1 MLRQI
6 LVDNDINSLLNDACT
21 GKYSLKDRYLITQ
34 LACVPLSLTEH
45 NLLKL
50 HQLISD
56 KGEVY
61 RKWVLPAEYSRNKN
75 ERIIEVPEVFCQ
87 ALEQYLDWYAQQQ
100 DLPVEYRHNLG
111 TYRGFSQKAPAL
123 LNDRLTAFAMSERTV
138 KKGINKQPTNLRTK
152 VNTLLKKA
160 GLDWATAKTFEDSLI
175 IHLSKNVDHGVVA
188 DLFGYASR
196 QVVTDKYNGNLLQLS
211 DAINSVYSRIKVT
224 GH

>member
-6 LVDNDINSLLNDACT
+6 FVDSDIDSLFNKACT
-21 GKYSLKDRYLITQ
+21 GKFALKDKYLISQ
-34 LACVPLSLTEH
+34 LAYVPISLTEH

-50 HQLISD
+50 HQLIND

-61 RKWVLPAEYSRNKN
+61 RKWVLPAAYSRNKK

-87 ALEQYLDWYAQQQ
+87 ALERYLDWYEQQEV
-100 DLPVEYRHNLG
+100 PAKYRHNLG
-111 TYRGFSQKAPAL
+111 TYRGFSEYAPAL
-123 LNDRLTAFAMSERTV
+123 LNDRLNEFAMSERTV

-160 GLDWATAKTFEDSLI
+160 GLDWATAKIFEDSLI
-175 IHLSKNVDHGVVA
+175 IHLAKNVDHGVVA

-224 GH
+224 GY

>member
-1 MLRQI
+1 MRRQT

-50 HQLISD
+50 HQLIND
-56 KGEVY
+56 KGQVY
-61 RKWVLPAEYSRNKN
+61 RKWVLPANYSRNKS
-75 ERIIEVPEVFCQ
+75 ERIIEVPEIFCQ
-87 ALEQYLDWYAQQQ
+87 ALEQYLEWYEQLQ

-111 TYRGFSQKAPAL
+111 TYRGFSQNAPAL

-175 IHLSKNVDHGVVA
+175 IHLAKNVDHGVVA
-188 DLFGYASR
+188 DLFGFASR
-196 QVVTDKYNGNLLQLS
+196 QVVTDKYNGNLLPLS
-211 DAINSVYSRIKVT
+211 DAINGLYSRIKVT

>member
-6 LVDNDINSLLNDACT
+6 LVDSDIESLLNTACT
-21 GKYSLKDRYLITQ
+21 GKFALKDKYLISQ
-34 LACVPLSLTEH
+34 LAYVPLSLTEH

-50 HQLISD
+50 HQLIND

-61 RKWVLPAEYSRNKN
+61 RKWVLPAAYSRNKN
-75 ERIIEVPEVFCQ
+75 ERIIEVPEVFCL
-87 ALEQYLDWYAQQQ
+87 ALENYLVWYEQQEV
-100 DLPVEYRHNLG
+100 PAKYRHNLS
-111 TYRGFSQKAPAL
+111 TYRGFSEYAPAL
-123 LNDRLTAFAMSERTV
+123 LNDRLNEFAMSERVV
-138 KKGINKQPTNLRTK
+138 KGGINKQPTNLRTK

-175 IHLSKNVDHGVVA
+175 IHLAKNVDHGVVA

-211 DAINSVYSRIKVT
+211 DAINNVYSRIKVT

>member
-6 LVDNDINSLLNDACT
+6 FVDSDIDSLLNNACT
-21 GKYSLKDRYLITQ
+21 GKFALKDKYLISQ
-34 LACVPLSLTEH
+34 LAYVPLSLTEH

-50 HQLISD
+50 HQLIND

-61 RKWVLPAEYSRNKN
+61 RKWVLPAAYSRNKK

-87 ALEQYLDWYAQQQ
+87 ALEHYLDWYEQQ
-100 DLPVEYRHNLG
+100 DLPAEYRHNLG

-123 LNDRLTAFAMSERTV
+123 LNDRLNEFAMSERTV
-138 KKGINKQPTNLRTK
+138 KSGINKQPTNLRTK
-152 VNTLLKKA
+152 VTTLLKKA
-160 GLDWATAKTFEDSLI
+160 GLEWATAKTFEDSLI
-175 IHLSKNVDHGVVA
+175 IHLAKNVDHGVVA

>member
-6 LVDNDINSLLNDACT
+6 FVDSDIDSLLNTACT
-21 GKYSLKDRYLITQ
+21 GKYAVKDRYLISQ
-34 LACVPLSLTEH
+34 LAYVPLSLTEH

-50 HQLISD
+50 HQLMNE

-61 RKWVLPAEYSRNKN
+61 RKWVLPAAYSRSKRD
-75 ERIIEVPEVFCQ
+75 RIIEVPEVFCK
-87 ALEQYLDWYAQQQ
+87 ALDIYLAWYEQQEIPAK
-100 DLPVEYRHNLG
+100 YRHNLG
-111 TYRGFSQKAPAL
+111 TYRGFSEYAPAL
-123 LNDRLTAFAMSERTV
+123 LNDRLNEFAMSERTV
-138 KKGINKQPTNLRTK
+138 KNGINKQPTNLRTK
-152 VNTLLKKA
+152 VSTLLKKA
-160 GLDWATAKTFEDSLI
+160 GIDWATAKTFEDSLI
-175 IHLSKNVDHGVVA
+175 IHLAKNVDHGVVA